1 VLETLSQWDTAFFYW
16 INNAQSNRFFDV
28 VMVFVTDDGNWKIP
42 FGIFILAML
51 IFGGRKERTAVLL
64 CVPLITISDQ
74 TSSNFLKH
82 TFDRIRPC
90 HVLEHV
96 NLLVG
101 CSHSFSM
108 PSSHAANMGA
118 ATIHFSLF
126 YRKLTPILLFV
137 GILVAYTR
145 PYVGVH
151 YPFDVI
157 VGLLVGLFAALATQ
171 GLLRLG
177 KRAWQ
182 RLQAR
187 RTATSS
193 AH

>member
-1 VLETLSQWDTAFFYW
+1 
-16 INNAQSNRFFDV
+16 
-28 VMVFVTDDGNWKIP
+28 
-42 FGIFILAML
+42 
-51 IFGGRKERTAVLL
+51 
-64 CVPLITISDQ
+64 
-74 TSSNFLKH
+74 
-82 TFDRIRPC
+82 
-90 HVLEHV
+90 
-96 NLLVG
+96 
-101 CSHSFSM
+101 
-108 PSSHAANMGA
+108 
-118 ATIHFSLF
+118 
-126 YRKLTPILLFV
+126 
-137 GILVAYTR
+137 VAYTR

>member
-1 VLETLSQWDTAFFYW
+1 MLETLQQWDTAFFYW
-16 INNAQSNRFFDV
+16 INNAQSNSFFDV

-42 FGIFILAML
+42 FGIFIVAML
-51 IFGGRKERTAVLL
+51 IFGGRRERTAVLL
-64 CVPLITISDQ
+64 AVPLITISDQ

-82 TFDRIRPC
+82 TFERIRPC

-118 ATIHFSLF
+118 ATIHFSFF

-137 GILVAYTR
+137 GVLVAYTR

-177 KRAWQ
+177 TIVFQ
-182 RLQAR
+182 RLKAR
-187 RTATSS
+187 RAAASS
-193 AH
+193 T